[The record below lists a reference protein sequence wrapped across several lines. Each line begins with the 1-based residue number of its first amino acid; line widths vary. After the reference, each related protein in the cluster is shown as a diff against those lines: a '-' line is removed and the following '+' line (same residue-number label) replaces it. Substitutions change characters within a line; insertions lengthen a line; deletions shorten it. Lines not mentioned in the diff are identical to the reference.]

1 MAVDGVYFDD
11 PSEAVAFLRDHV
23 LGKKLIREGMEIR
36 PMFVADSRYLGM
48 ARARAS
54 HRMDLPTIPR
64 VAIAN
69 PKGKTIPVWVIPKQG
84 GDPAALGAAIRG
96 ALLELPDGEVS
107 GPNYKLDFPKGTSAE
122 KLVAFAQAALNAVG
136 VAPGQ
141 AWQWIKRAG
150 DQLPK

>member
-1 MAVDGVYFDD
+1 MPIDGVYIDD

-36 PMFVADSRYLGM
+36 PTAVSDNRYMGM
-48 ARARAS
+48 ARARAAN
-54 HRMDLPTIPR
+54 RMDLDAIPR

-69 PKGKTIPVWVIPKQG
+69 RKGKTIPVWVIPKKG
-84 GDPAALGAAIRG
+84 VDPSGVEAAVRG
-96 ALLELPDGEVS
+96 ALVDAPNGQIT
-107 GPNYKLDFPKGTSAE
+107 GPNYKLDFPKETSPE
-122 KLVAFAQAALNAVG
+122 SLVSFAQAALNALG

-141 AWQWIKRAG
+141 GWQWIKRGG

>member
-1 MAVDGVYFDD
+1 MAIDGVYIDD

-36 PMFVADSRYLGM
+36 PTAIRDSRYLGM
-48 ARARAS
+48 ARASAAS
-54 HRMDLPTIPR
+54 RMDLDAIPR

-69 PKGKTIPVWVIPKQG
+69 RKGKTVPVWVIPKKG
-84 GDPAALGAAIRG
+84 VDPSGVEAAVRAALVDAPNGQI
-96 ALLELPDGEVS
+96 S
-107 GPNYKLDFPKGTSAE
+107 GPTYKVEFPKETSPE
-122 KLVAFAQAALNAVG
+122 SLVAFAQAALGAVG

-141 AWQWIKRAG
+141 GWQWIKRGG